1 MSAVQAIKAAR
12 AAGIEL
18 SVDGNSLLIDAASEP
33 PVSVIEELLRHKL
46 DIVGVLRSEG
56 RLPEIPESPEAD
68 RRDRREAGGCDLPQQ
83 TTGDRRTDPFASA
96 WPRSAGAALP
106 TLTKPTGGRRSR
118 TLTASSPPWREGRS
132 LGMVSARLI
141 RPACTA
147 GATASVLPPPEPP
160 RSDRFALVA
169 SSAPGHRLDGYRSRH
184 LRAQRRHA
192 RFPQIPAHRGGGLS
206 DTPSAVARSTFARER
221 PAH

>member
-96 WPRSAGAALP
+96 LAALCGCCP
-106 TLTKPTGGRRSR
+106 AYVDEADWRQAIEDAHRFFTTWGGKAEALGWSARDLFGLHAPPARPHPSYRRLSRLDRTGLLWLLRARPVIV
-118 TLTASSPPWREGRS
+118 LTATEADICAHS
-132 LGMVSARLI
+132 
-141 RPACTA
+141 
-147 GATASVLPPPEPP
+147 GATLAFHKFLHTGEEV
-160 RSDRFALVA
+160 
-169 SSAPGHRLDGYRSRH
+169 
-184 LRAQRRHA
+184 
-192 RFPQIPAHRGGGLS
+192 
-206 DTPSAVARSTFARER
+206 
-221 PAH
+221 